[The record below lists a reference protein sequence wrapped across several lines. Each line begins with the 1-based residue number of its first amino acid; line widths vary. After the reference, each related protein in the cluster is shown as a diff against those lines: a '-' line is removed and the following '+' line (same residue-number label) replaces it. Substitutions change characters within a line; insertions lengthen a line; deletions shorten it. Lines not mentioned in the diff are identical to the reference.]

1 MNLIVIVLG
10 VVLLLLLK
18 GNNSGTVLEPVGESN
33 VLKTNAS
40 VTAYY
45 AQYST
50 NGQLLITNQPFKA
63 YSAGQAIE
71 GVFEKYVVGGNIKYG
86 LFSLTD
92 VSTGF
97 DEVLFVINQQN
108 LTRQ

>member
-10 VVLLLLLK
+10 VVLLLMLK

-45 AQYST
+45 AKYAKT
-50 NGQLLITNQPFKA
+50 GQLLITNQPFKT
-63 YSAGQAIE
+63 YSAGETIE
-71 GVFEKYVVGGNIKYG
+71 GRLEKYLVGGNVNYG